1 MLAQANF
8 DINALE
14 SSTSLTFA
22 GDKPGDIIFASFN
35 YIFFIAG
42 VALLLYLLMGGFQL
56 MTSRGEP
63 KGVEMGKTKITNAL
77 VGFLVV
83 FFAYFLVQIIGRFLG
98 VEAIQNIFG

>member
-14 SSTSLTFA
+14 SSTNLTFA
-22 GDKPGDIIFASFN
+22 GDTLGDIVFASFN

-42 VALLLYLLMGGFQL
+42 VALMLYLIAGGFQL

-77 VGFLVV
+77 LGFLIV
-83 FFAYFLVQIIGRFLG
+83 FFAYFIVQIVARFLG
-98 VEAIQNIFG
+98 VDAIQNIFG